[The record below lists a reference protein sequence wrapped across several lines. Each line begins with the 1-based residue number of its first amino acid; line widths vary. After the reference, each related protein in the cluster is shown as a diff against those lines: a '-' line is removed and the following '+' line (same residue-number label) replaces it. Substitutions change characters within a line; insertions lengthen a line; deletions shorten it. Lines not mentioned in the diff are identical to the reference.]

1 MNGFVASAFAIALAL
16 AGSTSATTVVLNE
29 NVDLTV
35 AKSPNMPTFFG
46 WRDFT
51 TTGGAFSPTFSYTL
65 AAGDSL
71 DFTARFL
78 SGQSLTLVNP
88 NTFWLAS
95 FSTSG
100 EVSGVNGTGMLTLLD
115 TLGNPLFTSNLKTD
129 DEGVV
134 HFGQFFSPSDFAGLP
149 STVTIGGLHYVGT
162 LNFYDNTAVTVRT
175 YADPFIVF
183 GVNAPSVPEPAA
195 WVLMIAGFGITGL
208 ALRRRREEAVTA

>member
-115 TLGNPLFTSNLKTD
+115 TLGNPLFT
-129 DEGVV
+129 
-134 HFGQFFSPSDFAGLP
+134 
-149 STVTIGGLHYVGT
+149 
-162 LNFYDNTAVTVRT
+162 
-175 YADPFIVF
+175 
-183 GVNAPSVPEPAA
+183 
-195 WVLMIAGFGITGL
+195 
-208 ALRRRREEAVTA
+208 